1 MRRFLTIIE
10 EVTPEE
16 VDNVGVLFN
25 RELVDSVSSDKEKDI
40 LTVTLK
46 DNTVI
51 HLHVTKVVDGEEE
64 EDSLSTS
71 ITPGDTNTL
80 SLAGAATAG
89 AGPINPRNA
98 KTPVGQLSTAFG
110 GLVKKITTKIQQ
122 LSTKIK

>member
-16 VDNVGVLFN
+16 VDSVSALFN
-25 RELVDSVSSDKEKDI
+25 RELVNNVSSDKEEDV

-64 EDSLSTS
+64 EDNLGTS
-71 ITPGDTNTL
+71 ITSGDTNTL

-98 KTPVGQLSTAFG
+98 RTPVGQLSTAFG
-110 GLVKKITTKIQQ
+110 GLVKKITTKVQQ
-122 LSTKIK
+122 LSTKIR